1 MSANIGINIR
11 NARKALHLSQEALGE
26 MIGANRVTIS
36 RYETCEYNPSLPALK
51 RLAEALQTT
60 PAELSGDDSST
71 KKEPAT
77 EGGRSRT
84 EVILDSL
91 NPENRAKAESYLEYL
106 LTTQGTTQI

>member
-60 PAELSGDDSST
+60 PAELSGDDSNT

-77 EGGRSRT
+77 PGG
-84 EVILDSL
+84 LDDRLVEMLVTLSPDQVQRVRDFVSGL
-91 NPENRAKAESYLEYL
+91 KASD
-106 LTTQGTTQI
+106 TD

>member
-11 NARKALHLSQEALGE
+11 KARKALHLSQEALGE

-60 PAELSGDDSST
+60 PAELSGDDSGT

-77 EGGRSRT
+77 VGG
-84 EVILDSL
+84 LDDRLVEMLMSL
-91 NPENRAKAESYLEYL
+91 SPDQVQRVQDFVAGMKASE
-106 LTTQGTTQI
+106 TT

>member
-60 PAELSGDDSST
+60 PAELSGDDSKT

-77 EGGRSRT
+77 VGG
-84 EVILDSL
+84 LDDRLVEMLVSL
-91 NPENRAKAESYLEYL
+91 SPDQVQRVQDFVSGLKASD
-106 LTTQGTTQI
+106 TK